1 MRLTSE
7 LNLGT
12 VKNYFNSSWNF
23 LQDIIACNFYR
34 DADRIYRFDDSN
46 SPCLSAENWK
56 IKTAQLVIDI
66 FLLFL
71 FLSIIPRDINL
82 GNVKHKRTKIN
93 RLVTQRRCRRG
104 WHCVRSKKEY
114 RENVEHLS
122 ILFQRN
128 NMYFFFCF
136 LSLIQSRLQ
145 LVSSM
150 ATPTCVRLCNLT
162 IRWTS
167 VSQGRLLQRV
177 LILLFRKNL
186 AFRVWRSRVCVWI
199 KKRTN
204 NALSRY
210 VSY

>member
-128 NMYFFFCF
+128 NMYFFFLF
-136 LSLIQSRLQ
+136 FKFD
-145 LVSSM
+145 
-150 ATPTCVRLCNLT
+150 
-162 IRWTS
+162 S
-167 VSQGRLLQRV
+167 VSFTISVVDGDANLRQTLQFDDTMN
-177 LILLFRKNL
+177 IGISRKIAPASSNPS
-186 AFRVWRSRVCVWI
+186 V
-199 KKRTN
+199 
-204 NALSRY
+204 
-210 VSY
+210 